1 MSEVLYGRQAVY
13 ESLRAGRRRY
23 HRLILAEG
31 IRPGDIVHRII
42 DLAERSGVPV
52 QRVSRTAP
60 DLPSQVHHQGVAL
73 ETGPYPYVALDE
85 VLAAAFSSGEPPLL
99 LLLDLLQDPQNLGA
113 LLRTAEAVGVHGVIL
128 QQRRAGGITPTVVH
142 VSAGATEHLLIAQV
156 VNLAHTIAD
165 LKKRNIW
172 VVGLE
177 GVAQA
182 QKYDQA
188 DLNIPLALVVGSEG
202 EGLRRL
208 VRERCDFL
216 VRLPMRGRVTSLNA
230 AAAGAVVL
238 YEALRQRQG
247 AGL

>member
-1 MSEVLYGRQAVY
+1 
-13 ESLRAGRRRY
+13 
-23 HRLILAEG
+23 
-31 IRPGDIVHRII
+31 
-42 DLAERSGVPV
+42 
-52 QRVSRTAP
+52 
-60 DLPSQVHHQGVAL
+60 
-73 ETGPYPYVALDE
+73 
-85 VLAAAFSSGEPPLL
+85 
-99 LLLDLLQDPQNLGA
+99 
-113 LLRTAEAVGVHGVIL
+113 
-128 QQRRAGGITPTVVH
+128 
-142 VSAGATEHLLIAQV
+142 
-156 VNLAHTIAD
+156 
-165 LKKRNIW
+165 

-182 QKYDQA
+182 QRYDQA

-202 EGLRRL
+202 KGLRRL

>member
-1 MSEVLYGRQAVY
+1 MSELLYGRQAVY

-23 HRLILAEG
+23 HRLVLAEG
-31 IRPGDIVHRII
+31 IRPSDIVCRII
-42 DLAERSGVPV
+42 GLAELSGVPV
-52 QRVSRTAP
+52 QRVSRAAP
-60 DLPSQVHHQGVAL
+60 DWPSQVHHQGVAL
-73 ETGPYPYVALDE
+73 ETGPYPYVALDT
-85 VLAAAFSSGEPPLL
+85 VLAAAHSSGEPPLL

-113 LLRTAEAVGVHGVIL
+113 LLRTAEAAGVHGVIL
-128 QQRRAGGITPTVVH
+128 QQRRAGGITPAVVH
-142 VSAGATEHLLIAQV
+142 VSAGATEHLLIARV
-156 VNLAHTIAD
+156 INLAHTITD

-202 EGLRRL
+202 KGLRRL